1 MFCGWVRY
9 CLWLPERL
17 PWHWLSCVGCSNV
30 HWTRDTPTLK
40 QTHLTSQGT
49 SSPRDGR
56 VSRLSRAVHYGN
68 YGCMAVSAWGGTHS
82 QLVTMC
88 QHHRI
93 LFFSIQNATSKLG
106 FIAFCMV
113 LCKKSPNSLLQYLLL
128 QFSVAMKISVGRLVT
143 RQLSGYQ
150 LHLILQCRH
159 VT

>member
-68 YGCMAVSAWGGTHS
+68 YGCMAVHGAGHTHNW
-82 QLVTMC
+82 LPCVNTTA
-88 QHHRI
+88 
-93 LFFSIQNATSKLG
+93 FFSFPNKMQPQNLDLYSILHG
-106 FIAFCMV
+106 FV
-113 LCKKSPNSLLQYLLL
+113 QKSPNSLLQYLLL